1 MVTPTSEIPPGAE
14 RPRPMAERIGSSAND
29 PLREYRAAGQIDATA
44 AANDVAA
51 QIQTDPQQA
60 GDQGSRIVQGLDAAE
75 RGEFAARLMETLTP
89 SDVRAL
95 GDSVEG
101 RRFLGQIAAELTP
114 AQADTPPARAIPEAL
129 AGDLRAASDMTSD
142 RRGLLLDLTQM
153 GLAVAGVADP
163 TPISDG
169 LDGVISLFRGD
180 LVGAGIAAVSIVPF
194 VGDLAKVGKLGDMF
208 QTRERA
214 VDLAKTDPSFA
225 HSARPILERFQQA
238 LHDIPMER
246 LPDSARDAVKGM
258 QRKLNEFVAP
268 AFENGAR
275 HTDPATGRTMID
287 AKRGSSGAFNET
299 LDGPFEKNVIY
310 RTDNGYQYHTD
321 ANRRVEPVEGRLNLD
336 PSQPRSKDRQHDV
349 VHGDGVPAQRAA
361 GDPDQGGHIIK
372 RTWGGPAEKIN
383 LVPQRGSINQ
393 GQYARM
399 ESFVE
404 EQLEN
409 GHRVDFEAQL
419 DYPNRNSR
427 RPDSM
432 NTHITVWDD
441 QGDVVTT
448 QKYEFDNR
456 RPESPQ

>member
-1 MVTPTSEIPPGAE
+1 MVTPTNEIPPGAA
-14 RPRPMAERIGSSAND
+14 RPLPMAERVGSSASD
-29 PLREYRAAGQIDATA
+29 PLHEYRAAGQIDIA
-44 AANDVAA
+44 AAADNLAK
-51 QIQTDPQQA
+51 QIQVDTQQA
-60 GDQGSRIVQGLDAAE
+60 GAQGTRILQGLDAAQ

-89 SDVRAL
+89 ADVRRL
-95 GDSVEG
+95 GESSEG
-101 RRFLGQIAAELTP
+101 RHFLGQIAAELTP
-114 AQADTPPARAIPEAL
+114 AQADTPPARAIPEVL
-129 AGDLRAASDMTSD
+129 AGDLRPASDMTSD
-142 RRGLLLDLTQM
+142 RRALLLDLSQM
-153 GLAVAGVADP
+153 GLAVAGFADP
-163 TPISDG
+163 TPVSDG

-180 LVGAGIAAVSIVPF
+180 LVGAGISAVSIVPF
-194 VGDLAKVGKLGDMF
+194 VGDLAKIGKLGDMF
-208 QTRERA
+208 QTLDRA

-225 HSARPILERFQQA
+225 QSARPILERFQKA
-238 LHDIPMER
+238 LNDVPLER
-246 LPDSARDAVKGM
+246 LPDSARDQVKGM

-268 AFENGAR
+268 AFEDGAR
-275 HTDPATGRTMID
+275 HIDPDTGRTMID

-321 ANRRVEPVEGRLNLD
+321 ANRRVESVEGRLNLD
-336 PSQPRSKDRQHDV
+336 TSQPRSEDRQHDV
-349 VHGDGVPAQRAA
+349 VHEDGVPAKRAQS
-361 GDPDQGGHIIK
+361 DPDQGGHIIK

-393 GQYARM
+393 GHYARM

-404 EQLEN
+404 EHLEN

-419 DYPNRNSR
+419 DYPNSNSR

-432 NTHITVWDD
+432 STHITVWDD